1 MPEYFSHRLDLAV
14 RLRDASSGNEIG
26 EQGVLFFQNGK
37 ILNARRSEH
46 GCWLFLDIG
55 RKDFQLFI
63 EAEGFETAQ
72 IPVCYGTLDKN
83 LPVVEIPL
91 VPKQNSWHV
100 PALITIAGKLKGIE
114 ELQAVAIR
122 ETDLYV
128 VSYEGESR
136 LLTLYNP
143 HRITLTEGYYALAKQ
158 DWRGFEMI
166 KIVKRLSDGRIQAA
180 RPLKLEWR
188 GNYPLVRPVCGRV
201 SEDGSYLL
209 RVPDYGPDSAWLA
222 RCAVGG
228 KEYFQTIDERH
239 STLCVSVEG
248 QAGKEG

>member
-1 MPEYFSHRLDLAV
+1 MPEYFSHRLDLAA

-26 EQGVLFFQNGK
+26 EQGVIFFQNGK
-37 ILNARRSEH
+37 RLNARLSEH

-91 VPKQNSWHV
+91 VPKQNPWHV

-128 VSYEGESR
+128 VSYKEESC

-143 HRITLTEGYYALAKQ
+143 HRKKLSESDYALA
-158 DWRGFEMI
+158 DSSWREFEII
-166 KIVKRLSDGRIQAA
+166 KVVKRLSDGRIQAA
-180 RPLKLEWR
+180 RPLKMEWK
-188 GNYPLVRPVCGRV
+188 GNYHLVRPVCGRV

-209 RVPDYGPDSAWLA
+209 RVPDYGPDSAWLV

-228 KEYFQTIDERH
+228 KEYFQTIDKGH

-248 QAGKEG
+248 RAEQKG